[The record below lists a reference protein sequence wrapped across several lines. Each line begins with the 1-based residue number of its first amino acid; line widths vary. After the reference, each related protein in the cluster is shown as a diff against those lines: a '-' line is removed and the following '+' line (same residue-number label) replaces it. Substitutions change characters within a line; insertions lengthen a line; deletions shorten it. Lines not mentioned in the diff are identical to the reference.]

1 MFADNERFENLKE
14 FCRVNLKAIKPKL
27 VIASGMLFPLYI
39 FYLNLINKIYFLGDL
54 TDAID
59 YDRIKV
65 KQFEEEWKMYKEFY
79 TLCKKES
86 GVTDWFDLRGNHG
99 NNLKH

>member
-1 MFADNERFENLKE
+1 
-14 FCRVNLKAIKPKL
+14 
-27 VIASGMLFPLYI
+27 
-39 FYLNLINKIYFLGDL
+39 L

-65 KQFEEEWKMYKEFY
+65 RQFEKEWKMYKDFY

-86 GVTDWFDLRGNHG
+86 GVSDWFDLRGNHG
-99 NNLKH
+99 NGTAEPQ